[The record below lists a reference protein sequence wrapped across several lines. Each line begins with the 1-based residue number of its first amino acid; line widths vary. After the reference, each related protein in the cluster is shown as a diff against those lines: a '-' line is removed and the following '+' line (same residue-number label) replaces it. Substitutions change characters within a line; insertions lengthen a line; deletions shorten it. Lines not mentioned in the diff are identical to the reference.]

1 MSHDTRPPSHDLTLV
16 DSNFGPQH
24 GRPMGKLRVDVVD
37 DEILVSLPG
46 TTYSVIYFKREKSPQ
61 LSARNIPMTDDLR
74 TPLSL
79 SDFLSRAWREANDK
93 ARELGW
99 IV

>member
-1 MSHDTRPPSHDLTLV
+1 MADLW
-16 DSNFGPQH
+16 
-24 GRPMGKLRVDVVD
+24 GKLRVDVVD

-99 IV
+99 TV

>member
-1 MSHDTRPPSHDLTLV
+1 MANPWA
-16 DSNFGPQH
+16 
-24 GRPMGKLRVDVVD
+24 KLRIDVVD

-46 TTYSVIYFKREKSPQ
+46 TIYSVVYFKRERSPQ
-61 LSARNIPMTDDLR
+61 LSTKNIPKTDDLR

-79 SDFLSRAWREANDK
+79 SDFLSRAWKEANDK

-99 IV
+99 IR

>member
-1 MSHDTRPPSHDLTLV
+1 MERSVPLAKNLVQWIVRGSMS
-16 DSNFGPQH
+16 NQW
-24 GRPMGKLRVDVVD
+24 GRLRVDIVD

-46 TTYSVIYFKREKSPQ
+46 TSYSVVYFKRDNSHH
-61 LSARNIPMTDDLR
+61 LSARHIPMKDDLR
-74 TPLSL
+74 TPLKL
-79 SDFLSRAWREANDK
+79 ADFLSRAWREANDK